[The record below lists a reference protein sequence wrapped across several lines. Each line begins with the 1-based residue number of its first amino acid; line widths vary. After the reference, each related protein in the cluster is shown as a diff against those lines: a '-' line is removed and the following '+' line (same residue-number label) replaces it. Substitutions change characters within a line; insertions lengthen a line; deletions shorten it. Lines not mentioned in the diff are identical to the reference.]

1 MSLVNYIVAKL
12 RPQPGGC
19 GTKRAMQPSGKA
31 AGGVVGRLSVLG
43 D

>member
-19 GTKRAMQPSGKA
+19 ETKRAGSRQT
-31 AGGVVGRLSVLG
+31 GRLEDEWDDSVS
-43 D
+43 